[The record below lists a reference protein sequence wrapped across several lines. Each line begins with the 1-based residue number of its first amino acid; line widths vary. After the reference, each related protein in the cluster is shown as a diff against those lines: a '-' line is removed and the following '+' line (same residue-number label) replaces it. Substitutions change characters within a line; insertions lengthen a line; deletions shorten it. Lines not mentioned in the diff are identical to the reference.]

1 MQRPLLNGRFLVTP
15 PTTDMSLVFTYDQ
28 RKNKFDRNFYSP
40 ALTDGKISYE
50 HMELFLRDAE
60 EILRKKIGKVK
71 TLFKLFALWMIVGL
85 FTMMFLAVDS
95 LDTIDMDID
104 SSDDGF
110 EGDGV
115 DAAFMTIIGYM
126 FFVVFVG
133 LLLCKFHRRSQNK
146 ARKAIQSLIDKKY
159 PMFGAQ
165 GLRWSMPAH
174 FPHWIELWKDYKAPA
189 QAPYIQQGYQ
199 AFAPY
204 ALAMPTQIVPQQFMA
219 QPQYARPQV
228 QSEPRHEQRG
238 GLAQPLLGQQQDV
251 NLYPQLNRSE

>member
-71 TLFKLFALWMIVGL
+71 TLFKLFTLWVIVGL
-85 FTMMFLAVDS
+85 FTMMFLAFDF
-95 LDTIDMDID
+95 LGTIDID
-104 SSDDGF
+104 SDEVDTYEDDGL
-110 EGDGV
+110 
-115 DAAFMTIIGYM
+115 DAAFMTIVGYT
-126 FFVVFVG
+126 FFVVFVA

-146 ARKAIQSLIDKKY
+146 ARKAIQGLIDKKY
-159 PMFGAQ
+159 PMFAAQ
-165 GLRWSMPAH
+165 GLRWSMPGH
-174 FPHWIELWKDYKAPA
+174 FPHWIELWKDYKA
-189 QAPYIQQGYQ
+189 QTPYIQQGYQ
-199 AFAPY
+199 TYAPFALP
-204 ALAMPTQIVPQQFMA
+204 MPTQVVPQQYLA
-219 QPQYARPQV
+219 QPHYIRPQA
-228 QSEPRHEQRG
+228 QAEPKTEQRN
-238 GLAQPLLGQQQDV
+238 GLNQPLLGQQQDV